1 MSGQIRAVHILDFK
15 RSSSSD
21 FKLYFWTNIFSKMC
35 IFLHIT
41 HLPFHCA
48 DLLALTLG
56 LCRASWFPFWAQPAL
71 SKTDLNRYFYFLLF
85 LLSINKIVLDMVYLL
100 VFVYISST
108 QKSTERLMA
117 NSHVPIAQSCKCQLL

>member
-1 MSGQIRAVHILDFK
+1 MDKQGLYLFWISREVAPLLLNFISGPMF
-15 RSSSSD
+15 
-21 FKLYFWTNIFSKMC
+21 FSKMC

-48 DLLALTLG
+48 DLLAFTLG

-85 LLSINKIVLDMVYLL
+85 LLSINKVVLDMVYLL
-100 VFVYISST
+100 LFIYISST
-108 QKSTERLMA
+108 QKSRERLMA
-117 NSHVPIAQSCKCQLL
+117 NGHVPIAQSCKCQRL